1 MNCANGYAIYKKIL
15 TREKMTETI
24 ASYQQKN
31 WNLSEL
37 VSGGMDSPELEAA
50 FKNLDELVASFETL
64 RPRLAPAIAV
74 EDFLDLVHKLE
85 EINLA
90 ANRLG
95 SFASLSFSAD
105 TQSQAAQSL
114 LQRVEQFFAEL
125 ENRTLF
131 FTLWWKDL
139 SDEDAARLMA
149 PSGDYHYWLEEM
161 RHFKPHTLSEPE
173 EKIVNIKNVTGASA
187 LQMLYRSIS
196 NRYTFKLIIDGQE
209 KEMTRGELMVYV
221 RQHDGDLRAQAYQE
235 LYRVYG
241 DDGPILGQIYQALV
255 RDWRNEQV
263 TLRKHSSPIAAR
275 NLTNDLPNEVVD
287 TLLAV
292 CQRNTGVF
300 QRFFQ
305 LKARW
310 LKVEKLRRYDIYAP
324 VAKSDKQYDFAA
336 AAALVLDSFKQ
347 FDPQFAGL
355 AERVFAQDHLDS
367 EVRKGKRSG
376 AFCAT
381 AIPQLTPWVLLNY
394 QGHADDV
401 ATMAHELG
409 HAIHSMLAS
418 HHSAFT
424 AHACLPLAET
434 ASTFAEMVLV
444 ERLLKEEPD
453 AAVRRDLLFRQMD
466 DAYATV
472 QRQAYFAL
480 FERDAH
486 ELIRQGAS
494 VDDLADVYLKNLRQ
508 QFGDAVEVSDE
519 FRWEWVSIPHIYEV
533 PFYVYAYTFGQ
544 LLVLSLYQQYKREG
558 DAFKPRYIKILSAGG
573 SVAPVQLLAEAGID
587 VHKDAFW
594 QGGFDVITGI
604 VDELEKIAVE

>member
-1 MNCANGYAIYKKIL
+1 
-15 TREKMTETI
+15 MTQTTV
-24 ASYQQKN
+24 SYSQKR
-31 WNLSEL
+31 WDLSEL
-37 VSGGMDSPELEAA
+37 ISGGMESPELEAA
-50 FKNLDELVASFETL
+50 FTGLEKLVAAFEAL
-64 RPRLAPAIAV
+64 RPQLSADISV
-74 EDFLDLVHKLE
+74 ESFLGIVRRLE

-90 ANRLG
+90 GQKLG
-95 SFASLSFSAD
+95 GFASLTFSGD

-114 LQRVEQFFAEL
+114 MQRVEQFFAEM

-139 SDEDAARLMA
+139 ADEDAARLIA
-149 PSGDYHYWLEEM
+149 SSGDYQYWLEEM

-173 EKIVNIKNVTGASA
+173 EKIINIKNVTGASA
-187 LQMLYRSIS
+187 LQMLYRSMT
-196 NRYTFKLIIDGQE
+196 NRYTFKVQVGDE
-209 KEMTRGELMVYV
+209 VKEMTRGELMVYV
-221 RQHDGDLRAQAYQE
+221 RQADPELRAKAYQE

-241 DDGPILGQIYQALV
+241 DDGTILGQIYQALV

-263 TLRKHSSPIAAR
+263 TLRKHSSPMGVR
-275 NLTNDLPNEVVD
+275 NLINDLPDDVVN

-300 QRFFQ
+300 QRFFK

-310 LKVEKLRRYDIYAP
+310 LKVDKLRRYDIYAP
-324 VAKSDKQYDFAA
+324 VAKADKQYGFDGAA
-336 AAALVLDSFKQ
+336 GLVLDSFKQ
-347 FDPQFAGL
+347 FDPKFAEM

-381 AIPQLTPWVLLNY
+381 VTPQLTPWVLLNY

-418 HHSAFT
+418 DHSLFT

-444 ERLLKEEPD
+444 DRLLKEETD
-453 AAVRRDLLFRQMD
+453 EAVRRDLLFRQMD
-466 DAYATV
+466 DAYATI

-486 ELIRQGAS
+486 DLIQKGAS

-508 QFGDAVEVSDE
+508 QFGEAVEVSDE

-544 LLVLSLYQQYKREG
+544 LLVLALYQQYKAEG
-558 DAFKPRYIKILSAGG
+558 EAFKPRYVKILSAGG
-573 SVAPVQLLAEAGID
+573 SVAPVKLLAEAGID
-587 VHKDAFW
+587 VKDEAFW
-594 QGGFDVITGI
+594 QGGFDVLNGI
-604 VDELEKIAVE
+604 VDELEKLPA